1 MKNIV
6 FALGI
11 LSYSILGCVGTQT
24 TSTSTQKPSDAINT
38 SMKLNGSWELADIPG
53 ARVSVAGMY
62 PNNKPVITFDVNDNK
77 FAGNTSC
84 NNFSGL
90 LVVYGN
96 KISFNKSMA
105 MTKMACQGEGESTFV
120 ELLKKIDTFT
130 INADNTL
137 SLNTGGVETLRMVKV
152 MKQ

>member
-1 MKNIV
+1 MKNIL
-6 FALGI
+6 FAI
-11 LSYSILGCVGTQT
+11 SISGFVYACVGTQT
-24 TSTSTQKPSDAINT
+24 VSNSSQKPTEAINT

-62 PNNKPVITFDVNDNK
+62 PNKKPVITFDVNDNK
-77 FAGNTSC
+77 FVGNTSC

-96 KISFNKSMA
+96 KINFNKSMA
-105 MTKMACQGEGESTFV
+105 MTKMACNGDGELTFV

-130 INADNTL
+130 INGDNSL
-137 SLNTGGVETLRMVKV
+137 SLNAGGVETLRMVKV
-152 MKQ
+152 VKE

>member
-1 MKNIV
+1 MKNLV
-6 FALGI
+6 FAISI
-11 LSYSILGCVGTQT
+11 LSCSMLGCVGTQT
-24 TSTSTQKPSDAINT
+24 TTTSTQKPADAMNT

-53 ARVSVAGMY
+53 ARVSVSGMY
-62 PNNKPVITFDVNDNK
+62 PNKKPIITFDVDDNK

-96 KISFNKSMA
+96 KINLNKSMA

-120 ELLKKIDTFT
+120 DLLKKIDTFS
-130 INADNTL
+130 INADNSL
-137 SLNTGGVETLRMVKV
+137 SLNSGGAETLRLVKV
-152 MKQ
+152 IKQ

>member
-1 MKNIV
+1 ML
-6 FALGI
+6 A
-11 LSYSILGCVGTQT
+11 CVGTQT
-24 TSTSTQKPSDAINT
+24 TSTTTQKPSDAINI

-62 PNNKPVITFDVNDNK
+62 PNKKPVITFDVNDNK
-77 FAGNTSC
+77 FVGNTSC

-105 MTKMACQGEGESTFV
+105 MTKMACQGDGESTFV
-120 ELLKKIDTFT
+120 EALKKIDTFT
-130 INADNTL
+130 VNADNTL
-137 SLNTGGVETLRMVKV
+137 SLNSAGIEILRLAKV
-152 MKQ
+152 IKQ